1 MALDHNTCY
10 RAIRTRDARFDGRFF
25 TGVHST
31 GIYCR
36 PVCPARIPK
45 QNNVDFYACAAAAE
59 DAGFRPCR
67 RCRPETAPGT
77 PAGAGLAN
85 GLELRLSYREP
96 FDYEALLAFL
106 AARAIPGVESVRDS
120 HYRRTVSIEED
131 RGVIDVSRKLE
142 AKYLIL
148 PRRTARD
155 SRSIRKWRVAT

>member
-1 MALDHNTCY
+1 MRRVHFAKTLLDGTAMSITDIAFASGFASVRRFKTVFAKTFRRSPREVREQ
-10 RAIRTRDARFDGRFF
+10 RA
-25 TGVHST
+25 
-31 GIYCR
+31 
-36 PVCPARIPK
+36 
-45 QNNVDFYACAAAAE
+45 
-59 DAGFRPCR
+59 
-67 RCRPETAPGT
+67 T

>member
-1 MALDHNTCY
+1 MSITDIAFASGFASVRRFNAVFAKTFRRSPREVREQ
-10 RAIRTRDARFDGRFF
+10 RA
-25 TGVHST
+25 
-31 GIYCR
+31 
-36 PVCPARIPK
+36 
-45 QNNVDFYACAAAAE
+45 
-59 DAGFRPCR
+59 
-67 RCRPETAPGT
+67 T